1 MFASLIQKL
10 FASRYTVMARREM
23 IKGGQ
28 NDGGRDSMNQWYYYQ
43 G

>member
-1 MFASLIQKL
+1 MRSLFKKL
-10 FASRYTVMARREM
+10 LSKHFTVMADRRM

>member
-1 MFASLIQKL
+1 MRHFFKKL
-10 FASRYTVMARREM
+10 FTSQFTVMANRSM

-28 NDGGRDSMNQWYYYQ
+28 NDGGRDSMVQWYYYQ

>member
-1 MFASLIQKL
+1 MRQFFKKFFAAQ
-10 FASRYTVMARREM
+10 FTVMANRSM

-28 NDGGRDSMNQWYYYQ
+28 NDGGRDSLNQWYYYQ